1 MEAVEEEQMS
11 QAPDI
16 DPMAIDPVEFARQVG
31 QASDADLA
39 AGLQNEEVRSL
50 MLREIFGRMA
60 RHFRADQAGGIDAV
74 VHWKI
79 FDRPGGGYD
88 HYELVVRDGTCT
100 VNNPPEHEPKVTLK
114 LGPVDFL
121 KLVTGNAEG
130 PLLFMS
136 GKLRIEGDLLLSAR
150 LTGVFEIPKS

>member
-1 MEAVEEEQMS
+1 MS

-31 QASDADLA
+31 QASDADLE
-39 AGLQNEEVRSL
+39 AGLQNAEVRSL

-60 RHFRADQAGGIDAV
+60 RHFRADQAAGLDAI

-88 HYELVVRDGTCT
+88 HYELVVRDGTCI
-100 VNNPPEHEPKVTLK
+100 VNNPPEHDPKVTLK

-121 KLVTGNAEG
+121 KLVTGNASG
-130 PLLFMS
+130 PRLFMA
-136 GKLRIEGDLLLSAR
+136 GRLKVEGDLLFATQVQGLFRMPTA
-150 LTGVFEIPKS
+150 G